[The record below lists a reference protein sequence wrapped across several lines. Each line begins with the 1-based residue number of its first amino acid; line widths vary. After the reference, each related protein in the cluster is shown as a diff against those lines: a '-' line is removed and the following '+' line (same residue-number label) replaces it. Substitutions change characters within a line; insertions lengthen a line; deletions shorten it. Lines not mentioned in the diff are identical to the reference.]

1 MIFNARRQ
9 RRFGSSPLCDGQCR
23 NLVLLPPPEAVS
35 SDSGAPA
42 ARNSSTFPPSRVAAF
57 ASLLQQCGRSRS
69 LPDGRRIHA
78 EIVDTGLGKD
88 LFLGN
93 HLIQMYGKCGAMEDA
108 RAVFEKIES
117 PNVFSWSII
126 IGACVDNG
134 LARRALEL
142 YHWMD
147 HQGVRLDMVVLIN
160 LVSACSSLG
169 SLDHGR
175 ALEARITSMGFH
187 LHPVVRNSLLNMYCK
202 AGSLDDARKF
212 FQDMAGDQSVVSWT
226 AMISGFALHGREDLA
241 LDFFRKMV
249 AEGVRPNEVTFV
261 SILGA
266 CAAARDVKHGTAI
279 HELVESSEFGRSYL
293 SVGTALIDMY
303 GKCGRPELASRVFEK
318 MERRDLVVWNAMIT
332 VCSQQG
338 LDEQALRLFRVMDL
352 EGHTPDEVTLVAALE
367 ACSNLNSL
375 AAGKKLHELILD
387 AGLDSSIVRNS
398 LLHMYG
404 KCGGLDEAR
413 RVFEHC
419 GDCRNLITWST
430 MIAAYSLNGD
440 GRQALSLYKKMD
452 LEGLKPDEYTFTSL
466 LDACSI
472 AGDALAEGRALHRRL
487 EAKGL
492 EKKMVLATALV
503 NMYGRYGQLEDALR
517 VFEKMNH
524 WNLVAWTALIAAFA
538 QHGDVHAIDLSW
550 RMHLEGVQADDIV
563 FLSVLHAC
571 SHAGVLEAG
580 LSCFQGMVADFGVR
594 GGAAHYS
601 CMVDLLARCGRVA
614 EAEELLHSMPFEPAH
629 MEMKTLLA
637 ACRVS
642 GDTPRGARVARLA
655 SGLIPLDAA
664 PYVLMSHAY
673 AAAEKWD
680 EVAEVRERMAKLGVK
695 KPRGWSCVEVK
706 NRVHQFFAGN
716 FSWHSEAAEIEVE
729 LRRLQAVVKEAGYVP
744 DTGQIGHCVQED
756 DKEDLLALHS
766 ERVAIAFGLLR
777 VPAGLPIHVV
787 KNLRVCSDCH
797 AVAKIISRSVGRRIV
812 VRDAYRFHRFEN
824 GTCSCGDYW

>member
-117 PNVFSWSII
+117 PN
-126 IGACVDNG
+126 
-134 LARRALEL
+134 
-142 YHWMD
+142 
-147 HQGVRLDMVVLIN
+147 
-160 LVSACSSLG
+160 
-169 SLDHGR
+169 
-175 ALEARITSMGFH
+175 
-187 LHPVVRNSLLNMYCK
+187 
-202 AGSLDDARKF
+202 
-212 FQDMAGDQSVVSWT
+212 SVVSWT

-387 AGLDSSIVRNS
+387 AGLDSSI
-398 LLHMYG
+398 
-404 KCGGLDEAR
+404 
-413 RVFEHC
+413 
-419 GDCRNLITWST
+419 
-430 MIAAYSLNGD
+430 
-440 GRQALSLYKKMD
+440 
-452 LEGLKPDEYTFTSL
+452 
-466 LDACSI
+466 
-472 AGDALAEGRALHRRL
+472 
-487 EAKGL
+487 
-492 EKKMVLATALV
+492 KMVLATALV

>member
-1 MIFNARRQ
+1 
-9 RRFGSSPLCDGQCR
+9 
-23 NLVLLPPPEAVS
+23 V
-35 SDSGAPA
+35 
-42 ARNSSTFPPSRVAAF
+42 AF

-69 LPDGRRIHA
+69 LPEGRRIHA

-93 HLIQMYGKCGAMEDA
+93 HLIQMYGKCGAMEEA

-117 PNVFSWSII
+117 PNIFSWSII

-147 HQGVRLDMVVLIN
+147 HEGVRLDMVVLIN
-160 LVSACSSLG
+160 PVSACSSLG

-187 LHPVVRNSLLNMYCK
+187 LHPVVWNSLLNMYCK
-202 AGSLDDARKF
+202 AGSIDNARKF

-226 AMISGFALHGREDLA
+226 AMISGFALHGCEDLA

-261 SILGA
+261 SIL
-266 CAAARDVKHGTAI
+266 
-279 HELVESSEFGRSYL
+279 
-293 SVGTALIDMY
+293 
-303 GKCGRPELASRVFEK
+303 
-318 MERRDLVVWNAMIT
+318 
-332 VCSQQG
+332 
-338 LDEQALRLFRVMDL
+338 
-352 EGHTPDEVTLVAALE
+352 ALE
-367 ACSNLNSL
+367 ACSNLNLL

-398 LLHMYG
+398 LLNMYG

-413 RVFEHC
+413 RVFERC

-452 LEGLKPDEYTFTSL
+452 LEGLEPDEYTFTSL

-472 AGDALAEGRALHRRL
+472 AGDTLTEGRALHRRL

-492 EKKMVLATALV
+492 EKKMVLATALI

-538 QHGDVHAIDLSW
+538 QHGNVHAIDLSW
-550 RMHLEGVQADDIV
+550 RMHLEGVQADNIV

-571 SHAGVLEAG
+571 SHAVVLEAG
-580 LSCFQGMVADFGVR
+580 LSCFQEMVADFGVR

-655 SGLIPLDAA
+655 SGLIPHDAA

-673 AAAEKWD
+673 AAVEKWD
-680 EVAEVRERMAKLGVK
+680 EVAEVQERMAKLGVK

-729 LRRLQAVVKEAGYVP
+729 LRRLQAVVKEGGYIP
-744 DTGQIGHCVQED
+744 DTGQIGHRLEED
-756 DKEDLLALHS
+756 GKEDLLALHS